1 MMHIDIDELW
11 KEIEEEQKNQKKT
24 NKIGRPIGDLSDC
37 LPPATQRLADAIDD
51 LGMSRKD
58 FAERLGMSPSGFRSI
73 FQKGT
78 KISTVLAKA
87 IECEFQ
93 IPHRWILDGTNTKK
107 KEKML
112 IVKEDK
118 KSKRGINWGVDS
130 VWSFTT
136 IDPFGAEHTYR
147 VTSEGTEEEM
157 IEFMDMSVRVAGF
170 PWLKV
175 SLQEETEFKPERKK
189 EEGGAYESKPKDEK
203 PAQAD
208 DDRPA

>member
-1 MMHIDIDELW
+1 
-11 KEIEEEQKNQKKT
+11 
-24 NKIGRPIGDLSDC
+24 IGKPSHE
-37 LPPATQRLADAIDD
+37 LPPAAQRLDEAIKE
-51 LGMSRKD
+51 MEISRKD

-73 FQKGT
+73 FQKGA

-112 IVKEDK
+112 VMKEEK
-118 KSKRGINWGVDS
+118 KRKRAINWGVDS

-136 IDPFGAEHTYR
+136 IDPFGAEHTYK
-147 VTSEGTEEEM
+147 VTSGGTEEEM

-175 SLQEETEFKPERKK
+175 SLEEGAEFKPEEKK
-189 EEGGAYESKPKDEK
+189 EGGVYESKPKDEK